1 MEKRCLKL
9 NNRLP
14 DNVCVNL
21 YSISAFIT
29 YMEKMSHMWYA
40 ILTPELQPTDEVTWI
55 LGYMKQY
62 VEERPYYI
70 LWLFIMIF
78 GILAQK
84 IYKPKTKSYNF
95 NLYYKNFNK
104 INI

>member
-9 NNRLP
+9 NNKLP

-70 LWLFIMIF
+70 LWLFINNTVTDDEIIEEIEKF
-78 GILAQK
+78 LG
-84 IYKPKTKSYNF
+84 NDVGDEDEGE
-95 NLYYKNFNK
+95 
-104 INI
+104 

>member
-29 YMEKMSHMWYA
+29 YMEKMSYMWYA

-62 VEERPYYI
+62 VEERPYYT
-70 LWLFIMIF
+70 LWLFINNTVTDDEIIEEIEKF
-78 GILAQK
+78 LSNDIGDEK
-84 IYKPKTKSYNF
+84 
-95 NLYYKNFNK
+95 
-104 INI
+104 